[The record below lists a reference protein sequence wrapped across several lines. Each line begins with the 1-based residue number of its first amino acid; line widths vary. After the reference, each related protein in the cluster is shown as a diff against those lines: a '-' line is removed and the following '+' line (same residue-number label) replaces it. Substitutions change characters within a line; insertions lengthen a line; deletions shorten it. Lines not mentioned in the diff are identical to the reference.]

1 MQYKLP
7 TEVIKIIKLFN
18 KKGFKIYIV
27 GGAVRD
33 IIMGK
38 PVYDWDFT
46 TNATPEQMLSFL
58 KDAFYD
64 NKFGTVGIKI
74 KKFQRP
80 FEITTFRTE
89 KNYKDQRHPSEIKWG
104 KTLEEDL
111 QRRDFTINAM
121 ALNITLK
128 ENNKY
133 SAVLIDY
140 YKGLKDLQDKIIR
153 AVGNPTE
160 RFLEDALRM
169 MRAVRIATELNFDI
183 EEKTK
188 EAIQNNASL
197 LQRISA
203 ERIRDE
209 LLKILSSNYPYNG
222 ILKLKETGILEIILP
237 ELEKCFGVDQVSPG
251 RHHIYDVGTHSI
263 LTLKYTAQRNT
274 DPITRFAALI
284 HDIGKYKTYKKRED
298 QTITFYNHEVI
309 GARIASQIAERLK
322 LSKKQKEKLFKLV
335 RYHQFTVNENQTD
348 SAIRRFIREVGQ
360 ENIKDIIDIR
370 VGDRLGSGA
379 KETSWRL
386 EKFKRRLIEVQKK
399 PFTVHDLKI
408 KGDKI
413 MEIFKIKPG
422 PKVGEILDALFKKV
436 TSNKI
441 PNTAED
447 LEKEARLMAQEQTN
461 Q

>member
-7 TEVIKIIKLFN
+7 TEVRQIIKLFEEN
-18 KKGFKIYIV
+18 GFEIYVV

-33 IIMGK
+33 LIMGK
-38 PVYDWDFT
+38 SVYDWDFT
-46 TNATPEQMLSFL
+46 TNAAPEQMLSFL

-64 NKFGTVGIKI
+64 NQFGTVGIKFES
-74 KKFQRP
+74 FQRP

-89 KNYKDQRHPSEIKWG
+89 RGYSDQRHPSEIKWG

-121 ALNITLK
+121 ALGIELK
-128 ENNKY
+128 KGKEEI
-133 SAVLIDY
+133 VLIDY
-140 YKGLKDLQDKIIR
+140 YEGQKDLKNKIIK

-169 MRAVRIATELNFDI
+169 ARAVRIATELNFDI

-188 EAIQNNASL
+188 EAIKNNAIL
-197 LQRISA
+197 LKRISA

-209 LLKILSSNYPYNG
+209 LLKILSSNYPYEG
-222 ILKLKETGILEIILP
+222 VLKLKETGLLEIILP
-237 ELEKCFGVDQVSPG
+237 ELEKSFGVDQVSPG
-251 RHHIYDVGTHSI
+251 RHHIYDVGTHSV
-263 LTLKYTAQRNT
+263 LTLKYTAQKNT

-284 HDIGKYKTYKKRED
+284 HDIGKYKTYKKTENGI
-298 QTITFYNHEVI
+298 ITFYNHEVV
-309 GARIASQIAERLK
+309 GARIASQIAERLR
-322 LSKKQKEKLFKLV
+322 LSKKQKRKLFKLV
-335 RYHQFTVNENQTD
+335 RYHQFTVDENQTD

-386 EKFKRRLIEVQKK
+386 EEFKKRLIEVQKK

-413 MEIFKIKPG
+413 MEIFNIKPG
-422 PKVGEILDALFKKV
+422 PKVGEILDALFEKV
-436 TSNKI
+436 ASNQI
-441 PNTAED
+441 ANTKED
-447 LEKEARLMAQEQTN
+447 LEREAKLMAQGQTD
-461 Q
+461 

>member
-7 TEVIKIIKLFN
+7 TEVLKIIKLFEQN
-18 KKGFKIYIV
+18 RFEIYIV

-33 IIMGK
+33 LIMEK

-58 KDAFYD
+58 KKAFYD
-64 NKFGTVGIKI
+64 NQFGTVGIKFEN
-74 KKFQRP
+74 FQRP

-89 KNYKDQRHPSEIKWG
+89 RDYKDQRHPSEIKWG

-121 ALNITLK
+121 ALKVKLK
-128 ENNKY
+128 KNKY
-133 SAVLIDY
+133 EITLIDY
-140 YKGLKDLQDKIIR
+140 YGGRDDLESKIIR

-169 MRAVRIATELNFDI
+169 ARAVRIATELNFDI

-188 EAIQNNASL
+188 EAIKNNAVL
-197 LQRISA
+197 LKKISS

-209 LLKILSSNYPYNG
+209 LLKILSSNYPHEG
-222 ILKLKETGILEIILP
+222 ILKLKETGLLEIIIP
-237 ELEKCFGVDQVSPG
+237 ELEKCFGVDQVSPN
-251 RHHIYDVGTHSI
+251 RHHIYDVGTHSV
-263 LTLKYTAQRNT
+263 LTLKYTAERNT
-274 DPITRFAALI
+274 DPITRFASLI
-284 HDIGKYKTYKKRED
+284 HDIGKYKTYKKTENGI
-298 QTITFYNHEVI
+298 ITFYNHEVI
-309 GARIASQIAERLK
+309 GARIAIQIAERLK
-322 LSKKQKEKLFKLV
+322 FSKRQKEKLFKLV
-335 RYHQFTVNENQTD
+335 RYHQFTVDENQTD
-348 SAIRRFIREVGQ
+348 SAIRRFVREVGQ
-360 ENIKDIIDIR
+360 DNIKDIIDIR

-386 EKFKRRLIEVQKK
+386 EEFKKRLIEVQKK

-413 MEIFKIKPG
+413 MEIFKIRPG
-422 PKVGEILDALFKKV
+422 PKVGEILDKLFEKV
-436 TSNKI
+436 ISNQI
-441 PNTAED
+441 SNTAED
-447 LEKEARLMAQEQTN
+447 LEKEAKLMAQNQTD
-461 Q
+461 